1 MGNGCSEKGTWGV
14 LSAWALAFGCTV
26 GWGSFIMPGTTFL
39 PAAGP
44 LGTVLGIS
52 LGGIVMAVV
61 AWNYRCM
68 IERHP
73 GSGGAYSCV
82 REVFGFDHAFVCG
95 WFLCLTYVA
104 IVWANATALSLVSRA
119 IFGDLFAFG
128 FHYSVAGYEI
138 YLGDLLLSGLAIAA
152 GAAMCLRPRLAARM
166 ETAFALAFVSCAAVL
181 FAVAVVRHGGGGAPS
196 TPIGFAPGSRPVLQV
211 LRIVALAPWLFV
223 GFEGIANVSPEFRFA
238 GRRSFGVMAAALVA
252 SVAVYLFLALLPAL
266 APSEAA
272 VAPLSA
278 KTLPVPT
285 FRSAAAMLGTRG
297 VLIIGIAVVSAIFT
311 NLIGDTVVA
320 SRLVAAMASDGIFP
334 KQLGGRGRDSPPNC
348 AILAIAAVSMLV
360 PFLGRTAIGLIVDVS
375 TFGAAMS
382 YAYVSAAAF
391 KVALAEG
398 RRLSAVVGAAG
409 FVLSLGVV
417 ALFVVPNILSDSSI
431 MATESYLIMS
441 VWCISGLVVSLSIFR
456 GDRRNRFGR
465 SPVVWLSLMAMI
477 LFLSVMW
484 VRQSLGDAVERTHG
498 DVTSRGVPLREALSA
513 LNRSVL
519 RDSYV
524 QTGATVVSF
533 ALLLALYAIFRRRE
547 REQEQERARAK
558 DFFFSTVSHDIR
570 TPLNAIIGFSEML
583 RDGLKTGEERAQAL
597 ESIIVS
603 GKTLMGLINDVLD
616 LSKLES
622 GRMEIVAEP
631 TDFQRLA
638 QELVDAFRLAADG
651 RGIELRCSVG
661 ALPQLMVD
669 PQRIRQIVFNLV
681 GNAVKFT
688 TKGHVELRA
697 SYTADDAGDKGTF
710 VLEVEDTGCG
720 ISEEDVGR
728 IMSAYVQVG
737 SRLGR
742 TGGTGLGLA
751 ICRQLATAMGGTLTV
766 KSELGRGST
775 FTLTL
780 PGVVRTRNAA
790 ALPAAP
796 RPEEPEAKPAPSS
809 RDKRV
814 LVVDDMEV
822 NLMVLVAY
830 LGQIGG
836 VEVLTASDGV
846 KALEVLKAHAPD
858 HFDLVLTD
866 MWMPNMDGVEL
877 VRAIRGDANL
887 AHLRVVVVTADV
899 ELSKRVA
906 ETGFDDILLK
916 PVTGEKL
923 REVLAK

>member
-1 MGNGCSEKGTWGV
+1 MDHDPSKKGTWGV
-14 LSAWALAFGCTV
+14 LSAW
-26 GWGSFIMPGTTFL
+26 
-39 PAAGP
+39 AGP

-82 REVFGFDHAFVCG
+82 RDVFGFDHAFLCG

-104 IVWANATALSLVSRA
+104 IIWANATALSLVSRA

-138 YLGDLLLSGLAIAA
+138 YLGELLLSTLAIGA
-152 GAAMCLRPRLAARM
+152 GAAMSLRPRLAARLQS
-166 ETAFALAFVSCAAVL
+166 ALALAFVACAALL
-181 FAVAVVRHGGGGAPS
+181 FAAAVVRQGSGGAPAATMS
-196 TPIGFAPGSRPVLQV
+196 FAPGSSPVSQV

-223 GFEGIANVSPEFRFA
+223 GFEGIANVAPEFRFS
-238 GRRSFGVMAAALVA
+238 GRRSFGVMAVALVA

-266 APSEAA
+266 VPSEAA
-272 VAPLSA
+272 AAPLSA
-278 KTLPVPT
+278 QTLPVPT
-285 FRSAAAMLGTRG
+285 FRSAAAMLGAKG
-297 VLIIGIAVVSAIFT
+297 VVLIGIAVVSAIFT
-311 NLIGDTVVA
+311 NLVGNTVVA
-320 SRLVAAMASDGIFP
+320 SRLVADMASDGIFSAP
-334 KQLGGRGRDSPPNC
+334 LGERDRDSSPNC
-348 AILAIAAVSMLV
+348 AILAIAAVSMFV

-375 TFGAAMS
+375 TFGAAIS
-382 YAYVSAAAF
+382 YAYVSAASF
-391 KVALAEG
+391 RVALAEG
-398 RRLSAVVGAAG
+398 RRLSVVVGAAG

-441 VWCISGLVVSLSIFR
+441 VWCISGLVVFLSIFR
-456 GDRRNRFGR
+456 GDRRSRFGR
-465 SPVVWLSLMAMI
+465 SPVVWLSLLAMI

-484 VRQSLGDAVERTHG
+484 VRQSLGDAVERAH
-498 DVTSRGVPLREALSA
+498 DAVSSRGVPLREALTA
-513 LNRSVL
+513 LDRSVL

-524 QTGATVVSF
+524 QTGATVLAF

-558 DFFFSTVSHDIR
+558 SFFFSTVSHDIR

-583 RDGLKTGEERAQAL
+583 KNGFKSDEERAQAL

-638 QELVDAFRLAADG
+638 QELVDAFRLAAGG
-651 RGIELRCSVG
+651 RGLELRCSVG
-661 ALPQLMVD
+661 ALPPLMVD

-688 TKGHVELRA
+688 KAGHVELRA
-697 SYTADDAGDKGTF
+697 SYTADDGEDKGTF

-720 ISEEDVGR
+720 IGEEDVER

-737 SRLGR
+737 SRIGR
-742 TGGTGLGLA
+742 NGGTGLGLA
-751 ICRQLATAMGGTLTV
+751 ICRQLATAMGGTLAV
-766 KSELGRGST
+766 KSVLGRGST

-780 PGVVRTRNAA
+780 PGVARAHKAPVD
-790 ALPAAP
+790 PAAP
-796 RPEEPEAKPAPSS
+796 RLERPADAAPAPRR
-809 RDKRV
+809 RDLRV
-814 LVVDDMEV
+814 LLVDDMEV
-822 NLMVLVAY
+822 NLAVLGAH
-830 LGQIGG
+830 LKQIGG
-836 VEVLTASDGV
+836 VETFTASDGV
-846 KALEVLKAHAPD
+846 KALEVLKAHSPD
-858 HFDLVLTD
+858 YFDMVLTD
-866 MWMPNMDGVEL
+866 MWMPNMEGAEL
-877 VRAIRGDANL
+877 VRAIREDSDL

-899 ELSKRVA
+899 EMCKSAA
-906 ETGFDDILLK
+906 EMGFDDILLK

-923 REVLAK
+923 RSLLAK